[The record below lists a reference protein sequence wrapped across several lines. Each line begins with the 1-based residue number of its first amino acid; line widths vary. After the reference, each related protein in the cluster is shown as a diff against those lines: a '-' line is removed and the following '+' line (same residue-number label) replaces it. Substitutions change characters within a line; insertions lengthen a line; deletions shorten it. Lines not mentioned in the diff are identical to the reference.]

1 MDDINAIL
9 DKKLDRI
16 IELHQEEIELL
27 KKLTADR
34 CTWKRHRKKEK
45 KDKKMKKEKKG
56 I

>member
-1 MDDINAIL
+1 MDDINVIL
-9 DKKLDRI
+9 EKKLDHI

-34 CTWKRHRKKEK
+34 CTCKRHRKKEK
-45 KDKKMKKEKKG
+45 KEKKVKKGKKE